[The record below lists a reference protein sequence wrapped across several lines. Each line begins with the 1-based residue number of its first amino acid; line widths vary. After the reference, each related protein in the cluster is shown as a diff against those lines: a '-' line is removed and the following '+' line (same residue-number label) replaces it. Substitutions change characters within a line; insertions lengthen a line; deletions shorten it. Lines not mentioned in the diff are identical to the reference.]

1 MAQTTGILNASS
13 IRFFT
18 GTVDGTHV
26 VVANV
31 TECSISLST
40 ETRDISTKTSG
51 GWREILPAM
60 KSASINVSGY
70 FAEDATN
77 GFNTLVDYQIA
88 GTKVFA
94 TFSNVGSGAT
104 PNVGDEEF
112 DVAGYI
118 TSIEQTA
125 GFEDNVT
132 WSLTMELTGAV
143 VREIIA

>member
-18 GTVDGTHV
+18 GTVDGTHTA
-26 VVANV
+26 VANV

-77 GFNTLVDYQIA
+77 SFNALVDYQIA

-94 TFSNVGSGAT
+94 VFTNVGSGVT
-104 PNVGDEEF
+104 PNAGDEEF
-112 DVAGYI
+112 DIVGYI

-132 WSLTMELTGAV
+132 WSLTFEITGAV
-143 VREIIA
+143 VREVIS

>member
-18 GTVDGTHV
+18 GTVDGTHT

-40 ETRDISTKTSG
+40 DVRDITTKTSA
-51 GWREILPAM
+51 GWREILPAL

-88 GTKVFA
+88 GTKVYA
-94 TFSNVGSGAT
+94 TFSNVGAGTS

-112 DVAGYI
+112 DVVGYI

-132 WSLTMELTGAV
+132 WSLTMDLTGAV
-143 VREIIA
+143 VREAIS

>member
-1 MAQTTGILNASS
+1 MAQTQGYLNASS

-18 GTVDGTHV
+18 GTLDGTHTAV
-26 VVANV
+26 GAV
-31 TECSISLST
+31 TECSISMST
-40 ETRDISTKTSG
+40 DVRDITTKTSA
-51 GWREILPAM
+51 GWREILPAL
-60 KSASINVSGY
+60 KSASINVSGI

-77 GFNTLVDYQIA
+77 SFNALVAYQIA

-94 TFSNVGSGAT
+94 VFSNVGAT
-104 PNVGDEEF
+104 ALPNAGDQEF

-132 WSLTMELTGAV
+132 WSLTMDLTGAV
-143 VREIIA
+143 VRETIV

>member
-18 GTVDGTHV
+18 GTTDGTHTA
-26 VVANV
+26 VANV

-77 GFNTLVDYQIA
+77 GFNALVDYQIA

-94 TFSNVGSGAT
+94 VFTNVGSGTT

-112 DVAGYI
+112 DIVGYI

-132 WSLTMELTGAV
+132 WSLTFEITGAV
-143 VREIIA
+143 VREVIV

>member
-1 MAQTTGILNASS
+1 MAQTQGYLNASS

-18 GTVDGTHV
+18 GIVDGTHTV
-26 VVANV
+26 VGAV
-31 TECSISLST
+31 TECSISMST
-40 ETRDISTKTSG
+40 DVRDITTKRST
-51 GWREILPAM
+51 GWREILPAL
-60 KSASINVSGY
+60 KSASINVSGI

-77 GFNTLVDYQIA
+77 SFNALVDYQIA

-94 TFSNVGSGAT
+94 VFTNVGAT
-104 PNVGDEEF
+104 SSPNAGDEEF

-132 WSLTMELTGAV
+132 WSLTMDITGAV
-143 VREIIA
+143 VRELIA

>member
-1 MAQTTGILNASS
+1 MAQTQGYLNASS

-18 GTVDGTHV
+18 GIVDGTHTV
-26 VVANV
+26 VGAV
-31 TECSISLST
+31 TECSISMST
-40 ETRDISTKTSG
+40 DVRDITTKTSG

-60 KSASINVSGY
+60 KSASINVSGI

-77 GFNTLVDYQIA
+77 SFNALVDYQIA

-94 TFSNVGSGAT
+94 VFTNVGAT
-104 PNVGDEEF
+104 ALPNSGDEEF

-132 WSLTMELTGAV
+132 WSLTMDLTGAV
-143 VREIIA
+143 ARDTIS

>member
-1 MAQTTGILNASS
+1 MAQTTGYLNASS

-18 GTVDGTHV
+18 GTTYGTHTV
-26 VVANV
+26 VGAV
-31 TECSISLST
+31 TECSISMST
-40 ETRDISTKTSG
+40 DVRDITTKTSA
-51 GWREILPAM
+51 GWREILPAL
-60 KSASINVSGY
+60 KSASINVSGI

-77 GFNTLVDYQIA
+77 SFNALVDYQIA

-94 TFSNVGSGAT
+94 VFANVGAGST
-104 PNVGDEEF
+104 PNAGDEEF

-132 WSLTMELTGAV
+132 WSLTMDLTGAV
-143 VREIIA
+143 SRDTIS

>member
-1 MAQTTGILNASS
+1 MPQTAGYLNASS

-18 GTVDGTHV
+18 GTTDGTHTAV
-26 VVANV
+26 GAV
-31 TECSISLST
+31 TECSISMST
-40 ETRDISTKTSG
+40 DVRDITTKTSA
-51 GWREILPAM
+51 GWREILPAL
-60 KSASINVSGY
+60 KSASINVSGI

-77 GFNTLVDYQIA
+77 SFNALVAYQIA

-94 TFSNVGSGAT
+94 VFSNVGSSAL
-104 PNVGDEEF
+104 PNAGDQEF

-132 WSLTMELTGAV
+132 WSLTMDLTGAV
-143 VREIIA
+143 VRETIV

>member
-18 GTVDGTHV
+18 GTTDGTHTA
-26 VVANV
+26 VANV

-77 GFNTLVDYQIA
+77 GFNDLVDYQIA

-94 TFSNVGSGAT
+94 VFTNVGSGTT
-104 PNVGDEEF
+104 PNSGDEEF
-112 DVAGYI
+112 DIAGYI

-132 WSLTMELTGAV
+132 WSLTFEITGAV
-143 VREIIA
+143 VREVIS

>member
-18 GTVDGTHV
+18 GTVDGTHT

-40 ETRDISTKTSG
+40 DVRDITTKTSA
-51 GWREILPAM
+51 GWREILPAL

-77 GFNTLVDYQIA
+77 GFNALVDYQIG
-88 GTKVFA
+88 GTKVYA
-94 TFSNVGSGAT
+94 TFSNVGAGTS
-104 PNVGDEEF
+104 PNSGDEEF
-112 DVAGYI
+112 DVVGYI

-132 WSLTMELTGAV
+132 WSLTMDLTGAV
-143 VREIIA
+143 VREAIS

>member
-18 GTVDGTHV
+18 GTTDGTHTA
-26 VVANV
+26 VANV

-94 TFSNVGSGAT
+94 VFTNVGSGTT
-104 PNVGDEEF
+104 PNSGDEEF
-112 DVAGYI
+112 DIAGYI

-132 WSLTMELTGAV
+132 WSLTFEITGAV
-143 VREIIA
+143 VREVIS

>member
-1 MAQTTGILNASS
+1 MAQTQGYLNASS

-18 GTVDGTHV
+18 GIVDGTHTV
-26 VVANV
+26 VGAV
-31 TECSISLST
+31 TECSISMST
-40 ETRDISTKTSG
+40 DVRDITTKTSA
-51 GWREILPAM
+51 GWREILPAL
-60 KSASINVSGY
+60 KSASINVSGI

-77 GFNTLVDYQIA
+77 SFNALVDYQIA

-94 TFSNVGSGAT
+94 VFTNVGAT
-104 PNVGDEEF
+104 SSPNAGDEEF

-132 WSLTMELTGAV
+132 WSLTMDITGAV
-143 VREIIA
+143 VRELIA

>member
-1 MAQTTGILNASS
+1 MPQTTGILNASS

-18 GTVDGTHV
+18 GTTDGTHT

-31 TECSISLST
+31 TECSISIST
-40 ETRDISTKTSG
+40 DVRDITTKTSA
-51 GWREILPAM
+51 GWKEILPAL

-77 GFNTLVDYQIA
+77 SFNALVDYQIA

-94 TFSNVGSGAT
+94 VFANVGSGTT
-104 PNVGDEEF
+104 PNAGDEEF
-112 DVAGYI
+112 DVVGYI

-132 WSLTMELTGAV
+132 WSLTMDLTGAV
-143 VREIIA
+143 VRETIS

>member
-1 MAQTTGILNASS
+1 MAQTQGYLNASS

-18 GTVDGTHV
+18 GTLDGTHTV
-26 VVANV
+26 VGAV
-31 TECSISLST
+31 TECSISMST
-40 ETRDISTKTSG
+40 DVRDITTKTSA
-51 GWREILPAM
+51 GWREILPAL
-60 KSASINVSGY
+60 KSASINVSGI

-77 GFNTLVDYQIA
+77 SFNALVAYQIA

-94 TFSNVGSGAT
+94 VFSNVGAT
-104 PNVGDEEF
+104 ALPNAGDQEF

-132 WSLTMELTGAV
+132 WSLTMDLTGAV
-143 VREIIA
+143 VRETIV

>member
-1 MAQTTGILNASS
+1 MAQTTGYLNASS

-18 GTVDGTHV
+18 GTTDGTHTV
-26 VVANV
+26 VGAV
-31 TECSISLST
+31 TECSISMST
-40 ETRDISTKTSG
+40 DVRDITTKTSA
-51 GWREILPAM
+51 GWREILPAL
-60 KSASINVSGY
+60 KSASINVSGI

-77 GFNTLVDYQIA
+77 SFNALTAYQIA

-94 TFSNVGSGAT
+94 VFANVGSGST
-104 PNVGDEEF
+104 PNAGDQEF

-132 WSLTMELTGAV
+132 WSLTMDLTGAV
-143 VREIIA
+143 VRETIA

>member
-18 GTVDGTHV
+18 GTVDGTHT

-40 ETRDISTKTSG
+40 DVRDITTKTSA
-51 GWREILPAM
+51 GWREILPAL

-77 GFNTLVDYQIA
+77 GFNTLVDYQIG
-88 GTKVFA
+88 GTKVYA
-94 TFSNVGSGAT
+94 TFSNVGSGAA
-104 PNVGDEEF
+104 PNAGDEEF
-112 DVAGYI
+112 DVVGYI

-132 WSLTMELTGAV
+132 WSLTMDLTGAV
-143 VREIIA
+143 VREAIS

>member
-18 GTVDGTHV
+18 GTTDGTHTA
-26 VVANV
+26 VANV

-77 GFNTLVDYQIA
+77 GFNALVDYQIG

-94 TFSNVGSGAT
+94 VFTNVGSGTT
-104 PNVGDEEF
+104 PNAGDEEF
-112 DVAGYI
+112 DIVGYI

-132 WSLTMELTGAV
+132 WSLTFEITGAV
-143 VREIIA
+143 VREVIV

>member
-18 GTVDGTHV
+18 GTVDGTHTA
-26 VVANV
+26 VANV

-77 GFNTLVDYQIA
+77 SFNALVDYQIA

-94 TFSNVGSGAT
+94 VFTNVGSGAT

-112 DVAGYI
+112 DIVGYI

-132 WSLTMELTGAV
+132 WSLTFEITGAV
-143 VREIIA
+143 VREVIS

>member
-31 TECSISLST
+31 TECSISLT
-40 ETRDISTKTSG
+40 TDVRDITTKTSG
-51 GWREILPAM
+51 GWREILPALR
-60 KSASINVSGY
+60 SASVSVSGY
-70 FAEDATN
+70 FSEDATN
-77 GFNTLVDYQIA
+77 GFNALVDYQIA

-112 DVAGYI
+112 DIAGYI
-118 TSIEQTA
+118 TSIEQSA

-132 WSLTMELTGAV
+132 WSLTMDLTGAV
-143 VREIIA
+143 VREAIA

>member
-13 IRFFT
+13 VRFFT
-18 GTVDGTHV
+18 GTTDGTHT
-26 VVANV
+26 VVADV

-70 FAEDATN
+70 FSENATN
-77 GFNTLVDYQIA
+77 GFNTLVGYQIA

-94 TFSNVGSGAT
+94 VFTNVGSGSS
-104 PNVGDEEF
+104 PNVGDQEF

-118 TSIEQTA
+118 TSVEQTA

-132 WSLTMELTGAV
+132 WSLTMEITGAV
-143 VREIIA
+143 VREVIA

>member
-31 TECSISLST
+31 TECSISIST
-40 ETRDISTKTSG
+40 DVRDITTKTSG
-51 GWREILPAM
+51 GWKEILPAL
-60 KSASINVSGY
+60 KSASVNVSGY

-77 GFNTLVDYQIA
+77 SFNALVDYQIA

-94 TFSNVGSGAT
+94 TFSNVGTGVT
-104 PNVGDEEF
+104 PNTGDEEF
-112 DVAGYI
+112 DIAGYI
-118 TSIEQTA
+118 TSMEQTA

-132 WSLTMELTGAV
+132 WSLTMDLTGAV
-143 VREIIA
+143 VREVI

>member
-18 GTVDGTHV
+18 GTVDGTHT

-40 ETRDISTKTSG
+40 DVRDITTKTSA
-51 GWREILPAM
+51 GWREILPAL

-77 GFNTLVDYQIA
+77 GFNALVDYQIA
-88 GTKVFA
+88 GTKVYA
-94 TFSNVGSGAT
+94 TFSNVGAGTS

-112 DVAGYI
+112 DVVGYI

-132 WSLTMELTGAV
+132 WSLTMDLTGAV
-143 VREIIA
+143 VREAIS

>member
-18 GTVDGTHV
+18 GTTDGTHT

-40 ETRDISTKTSG
+40 DVRDITTKTSA
-51 GWREILPAM
+51 GWREILPAL
-60 KSASINVSGY
+60 KSASVNVSGY

-88 GTKVFA
+88 GTKVYA
-94 TFSNVGSGAT
+94 TFSNVGTGST
-104 PNVGDEEF
+104 PNAGDEEF
-112 DVAGYI
+112 DIAGYI

-132 WSLTMELTGAV
+132 WSLTMDLTGAV
-143 VREIIA
+143 VREAIS

>member
-1 MAQTTGILNASS
+1 MAQTTGVINASN

-18 GTVDGTHV
+18 GTQDGTHTV
-26 VVANV
+26 VGQV

-40 ETRDISTKTSG
+40 DVRDITTKTSA
-51 GWREILPAM
+51 GWREILPAL
-60 KSASINVSGY
+60 KSASINVSGI

-77 GFNTLVDYQIA
+77 SFNALVAYQIA

-94 TFSNVGSGAT
+94 VFTNVGAT
-104 PNVGDEEF
+104 ALPNAGDQEF

-132 WSLTMELTGAV
+132 WSLTMDLTGAV
-143 VREIIA
+143 VRETIV

>member
-1 MAQTTGILNASS
+1 MAQTQGYLNASS

-18 GTVDGTHV
+18 GIVDGTHTV
-26 VVANV
+26 VGAV
-31 TECSISLST
+31 TECSISMST
-40 ETRDISTKTSG
+40 DVRDITTKTSA
-51 GWREILPAM
+51 GWREILPAL
-60 KSASINVSGY
+60 KSASINVSGI

-77 GFNTLVDYQIA
+77 SFNALVDYQIA

-94 TFSNVGSGAT
+94 VFTNVGAT
-104 PNVGDEEF
+104 SSPNAGDEEF

-132 WSLTMELTGAV
+132 WSLTMDLTGAV
-143 VREIIA
+143 ARDTIS

>member
-18 GTVDGTHV
+18 GTVDNTHV

-31 TECSISLST
+31 TECSISIST
-40 ETRDISTKTSG
+40 DVRDITTKTSG
-51 GWREILPAM
+51 GWKEILPAL
-60 KSASINVSGY
+60 KSASVNVSGY

-77 GFNTLVDYQIA
+77 SFNALVDYQIA

-94 TFSNVGSGAT
+94 TFSNVGTGVT
-104 PNVGDEEF
+104 PNTGDEEF
-112 DVAGYI
+112 DIAGYI
-118 TSIEQTA
+118 TSMEQTA

-132 WSLTMELTGAV
+132 WSLTMDLTGAV
-143 VREIIA
+143 VREVI

>member
-1 MAQTTGILNASS
+1 
-13 IRFFT
+13 
-18 GTVDGTHV
+18 
-26 VVANV
+26 VANV

-77 GFNTLVDYQIA
+77 SFNALVDYQIA

-94 TFSNVGSGAT
+94 VFTNVGSGVT
-104 PNVGDEEF
+104 PNTGDEEF
-112 DVAGYI
+112 DIAGYI

-132 WSLTMELTGAV
+132 WSLTFEITGAV
-143 VREIIA
+143 VREVIA

>member
-13 IRFFT
+13 VRFFT

-31 TECSISLST
+31 TECSISVT
-40 ETRDISTKTSG
+40 TDVRDITTKTSA
-51 GWREILPAM
+51 GWREILPAL
-60 KSASINVSGY
+60 KSATISVSGY

-77 GFNTLVDYQIA
+77 GFNALIDYQLA

-104 PNVGDEEF
+104 PNTGDEEF

-118 TSIEQTA
+118 TSMEQSA

-132 WSLTMELTGAV
+132 WSLTMDLTGAV
-143 VREIIA
+143 VRETIS

>member
-18 GTVDGTHV
+18 GTTDGTHTA
-26 VVANV
+26 VANV

-77 GFNTLVDYQIA
+77 GFNTLVDYQIG

-94 TFSNVGSGAT
+94 VFTNVGSGSS
-104 PNVGDEEF
+104 PNAGDEEF
-112 DVAGYI
+112 DIAGYI

-132 WSLTMELTGAV
+132 WSLTFEITGAV
-143 VREIIA
+143 VREVIS

>member
-18 GTVDGTHV
+18 GTVDGTHTA
-26 VVANV
+26 VANV

-77 GFNTLVDYQIA
+77 GFNALVDYQIA

-94 TFSNVGSGAT
+94 VFTNVGSGTT
-104 PNVGDEEF
+104 PNAGDEEF
-112 DVAGYI
+112 DIVGYI

-132 WSLTMELTGAV
+132 WSLTFEITGAV
-143 VREIIA
+143 VREVIS

>member
-18 GTVDGTHV
+18 GTTDGTHV

-31 TECSISLST
+31 TECSISLT
-40 ETRDISTKTSG
+40 TDVRDITTKTSG
-51 GWREILPAM
+51 GWREILPALR
-60 KSASINVSGY
+60 SASVSVSGY

-77 GFNTLVDYQIA
+77 GFNTLVDYQIG

-94 TFSNVGSGAT
+94 TFSNVGSGST

-112 DVAGYI
+112 DIAGYI
-118 TSIEQTA
+118 TSIEQSA

-132 WSLTMELTGAV
+132 WSLTMDLTGAV
-143 VREIIA
+143 VREAIA

>member
-1 MAQTTGILNASS
+1 MAQTQGYLNASS

-18 GTVDGTHV
+18 GIVDGTHTV
-26 VVANV
+26 VGAV
-31 TECSISLST
+31 TECSISMST
-40 ETRDISTKTSG
+40 DVRDITTKTSA
-51 GWREILPAM
+51 GWREILPAL
-60 KSASINVSGY
+60 KSASINVSGI

-77 GFNTLVDYQIA
+77 SFNALVDYQIA

-94 TFSNVGSGAT
+94 VFTNVGAT
-104 PNVGDEEF
+104 SSPNPDDQEF

-132 WSLTMELTGAV
+132 WSLTMDLTGAV
-143 VREIIA
+143 ARDTIS

>member
-18 GTVDGTHV
+18 GTTDGTHT

-40 ETRDISTKTSG
+40 DVRDITTKTSA
-51 GWREILPAM
+51 GWKEILPAL

-77 GFNTLVDYQIA
+77 GFNTLVGYQVA

-94 TFSNVGSGAT
+94 TFSNVGSSAI
-104 PNVGDEEF
+104 PNVGDKEF

-132 WSLTMELTGAV
+132 WSLTMDLTGAV
-143 VREIIA
+143 VHETIA

>member
-13 IRFFT
+13 VRFFT

-31 TECSISLST
+31 TECSISVT
-40 ETRDISTKTSG
+40 TDVRDITTKTSA
-51 GWREILPAM
+51 GWREILPAL
-60 KSASINVSGY
+60 KSATISVSGY

-77 GFNTLVDYQIA
+77 GFNSLIDYQLA

-94 TFSNVGSGAT
+94 TFSNVGSGTT
-104 PNVGDEEF
+104 PNTGDEEF

-118 TSIEQTA
+118 TSMEQSA

-132 WSLTMELTGAV
+132 WSLTMDLTGAV
-143 VREIIA
+143 VRETIS